1 MSRSIAKIAPMVVMI
16 GAALVLTSC
25 TGEATDY
32 SYPAYYYDG
41 QAPYGEF
48 DFDYGGCCFGGRFH
62 HDFDHRF
69 GHDHS
74 FGHGF
79 DHAGHSFGHG
89 FDHAGHSFDHGGH
102 SGGHF
107 GGHGGGGGGGH
118 GGGGGG
124 GHGGGR

>member
-1 MSRSIAKIAPMVVMI
+1 MSRSSAKIAPMVVMI

-25 TGEATDY
+25 AGEATDY

-69 GHDHS
+69 GRDHS

-79 DHAGHSFGHG
+79 DHAGHSFN
-89 FDHAGHSFDHGGH
+89 HGGH

-118 GGGGGG
+118 GGG
-124 GHGGGR
+124 R